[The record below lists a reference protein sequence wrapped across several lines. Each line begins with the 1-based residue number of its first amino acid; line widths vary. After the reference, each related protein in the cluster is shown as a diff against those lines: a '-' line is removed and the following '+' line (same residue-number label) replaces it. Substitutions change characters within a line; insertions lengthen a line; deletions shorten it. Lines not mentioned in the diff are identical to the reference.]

1 MIYFVTFM
9 VSTSVTTAVILL
21 FLIVVAYKEQYALS
35 WIYGLIKSG
44 LIFLLLPLF
53 VTAFL
58 FAYGILM
65 SKTDIDIVGDMVLYS
80 GRYVLLTKFYP
91 FTFYG
96 WILFGIWIGGVL
108 IHLGNI
114 WIDIFRFKS
123 NVLIH
128 NKSVIDENIL
138 KTIDRLKQDL
148 SINES
153 ISVFYNERIRV
164 PVVIKMKN
172 TMIVLGDGDLTQE
185 ELTFILTHELMHL
198 KRKHIFF
205 KALSIVV
212 KSVYWFNPFTYYFV
226 EFFSD
231 YCELDCDRE
240 VLKNATAKQRLCYA
254 ETYLKMLSEN
264 IYRNPVIQSS
274 FIDSKKK
281 RIVDRRIRNMMYPEV
296 KKSHIK
302 RFIVSVLYVFLF
314 FSVIYG
320 ATKGG
325 LELQY
330 QLIHSYDNSYTEEE
344 KMAPYFVEEKQD
356 IVRNQ
361 VNYVLLDTRLGKNVD
376 EWIEP
381 GCSLAVS
388 VIPFCPSLRVNLMS
402 TSDSAN
408 FRVEAGD
415 QWGMSIDGM
424 FFYMFCMEEDEMGI
438 VYIDNLTDERI
449 QVTGVMGP

>member
-138 KTIDRLKQDL
+138 KTIDRLK
-148 SINES
+148 
-153 ISVFYNERIRV
+153 
-164 PVVIKMKN
+164 
-172 TMIVLGDGDLTQE
+172 
-185 ELTFILTHELMHL
+185 
-198 KRKHIFF
+198 
-205 KALSIVV
+205 
-212 KSVYWFNPFTYYFV
+212 
-226 EFFSD
+226 
-231 YCELDCDRE
+231 
-240 VLKNATAKQRLCYA
+240 
-254 ETYLKMLSEN
+254 
-264 IYRNPVIQSS
+264 
-274 FIDSKKK
+274 
-281 RIVDRRIRNMMYPEV
+281 
-296 KKSHIK
+296 
-302 RFIVSVLYVFLF
+302 
-314 FSVIYG
+314 
-320 ATKGG
+320 
-325 LELQY
+325 
-330 QLIHSYDNSYTEEE
+330 
-344 KMAPYFVEEKQD
+344 
-356 IVRNQ
+356 
-361 VNYVLLDTRLGKNVD
+361 
-376 EWIEP
+376 
-381 GCSLAVS
+381 
-388 VIPFCPSLRVNLMS
+388 
-402 TSDSAN
+402 
-408 FRVEAGD
+408 
-415 QWGMSIDGM
+415 
-424 FFYMFCMEEDEMGI
+424 
-438 VYIDNLTDERI
+438 
-449 QVTGVMGP
+449 